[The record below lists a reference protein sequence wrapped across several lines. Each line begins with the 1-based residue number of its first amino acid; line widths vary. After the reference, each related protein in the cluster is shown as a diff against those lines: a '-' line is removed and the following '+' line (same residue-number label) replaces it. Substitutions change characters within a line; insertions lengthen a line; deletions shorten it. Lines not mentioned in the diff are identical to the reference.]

1 MRKKEDMSENKR
13 TQNEVRYT
21 SSFRNLFI
29 FYFCGA
35 VLQSRSDIMTCPWS
49 NLTVTGDNLS
59 FDFELE

>member
-1 MRKKEDMSENKR
+1 MRKQEDMSENKR

-21 SSFRNLFI
+21 SFRNLFLS
-29 FYFCGA
+29 YFCGA

-59 FDFELE
+59 FDFEPE